1 MKVTAFLIKYGEI
14 AIKGKNR
21 YMFED
26 ALMKQIRHA
35 MAPVGDFKVRKESG
49 RMFVEAQDEFDYDEA
64 VEALQR
70 VFGIV
75 GICPMVIEENKDME
89 HLTETVIKFIDEQYP
104 VKDFTFKV
112 HARRG
117 DKQFPLDSMAINME
131 IGGQLLDAFEGIKVD
146 VHHPQVMVNIEVR
159 KYIYIYS
166 QEIKG
171 PGGMPVGT
179 NGKAKVIDLAK
190 IVAKYAGPINLHVVN
205 FTDIQLAIYEKCPH
219 EELTIIMRRYMM
231 KIAEHFANEGGSLAL
246 ITGESIGQVAS
257 QTIHNLAITNEV
269 CNMPV
274 FRPCI
279 GMDKQ
284 EIVDIAEKI
293 GTFETSI
300 QPFEDCCTI
309 FVAKHPVTKGKTEAS
324 SESNESSKGFER
336 SRLSILISDLAS
348 TT

>member
-35 MAPVGDFKVRKESG
+35 MAPVGNFKVRKESG

-89 HLTETVIKFIDEQYP
+89 HLTETVINLLMNSIQSRILHSRFMQEEEINSSL
-104 VKDFTFKV
+104 
-112 HARRG
+112 
-117 DKQFPLDSMAINME
+117 LDSMAINME

-179 NGKAKVIDLAK
+179 NGKADAFIIREESTVQLQ
-190 IVAKYAGPINLHVVN
+190 
-205 FTDIQLAIYEKCPH
+205 DI
-219 EELTIIMRRYMM
+219 
-231 KIAEHFANEGGSLAL
+231 
-246 ITGESIGQVAS
+246 
-257 QTIHNLAITNEV
+257 
-269 CNMPV
+269 
-274 FRPCI
+274 
-279 GMDKQ
+279 
-284 EIVDIAEKI
+284 
-293 GTFETSI
+293 
-300 QPFEDCCTI
+300 
-309 FVAKHPVTKGKTEAS
+309 
-324 SESNESSKGFER
+324 
-336 SRLSILISDLAS
+336 
-348 TT
+348 

>member
-75 GICPMVIEENKDME
+75 GICPMIIEENKDME

-146 VHHPQVMVNIEVR
+146 VHH
-159 KYIYIYS
+159 
-166 QEIKG
+166 
-171 PGGMPVGT
+171 
-179 NGKAKVIDLAK
+179 L
-190 IVAKYAGPINLHVVN
+190 
-205 FTDIQLAIYEKCPH
+205 
-219 EELTIIMRRYMM
+219 
-231 KIAEHFANEGGSLAL
+231 SL
-246 ITGESIGQVAS
+246 
-257 QTIHNLAITNEV
+257 IHI
-269 CNMPV
+269 
-274 FRPCI
+274 
-279 GMDKQ
+279 
-284 EIVDIAEKI
+284 
-293 GTFETSI
+293 
-300 QPFEDCCTI
+300 
-309 FVAKHPVTKGKTEAS
+309 
-324 SESNESSKGFER
+324 
-336 SRLSILISDLAS
+336 
-348 TT
+348 

>member
-131 IGGQLLDAFEGIKVD
+131 IGGQLLDAFEGNQSRCA
-146 VHHPQVMVNIEVR
+146 PSTGYG
-159 KYIYIYS
+159 KYR
-166 QEIKG
+166 G
-171 PGGMPVGT
+171 
-179 NGKAKVIDLAK
+179 
-190 IVAKYAGPINLHVVN
+190 
-205 FTDIQLAIYEKCPH
+205 
-219 EELTIIMRRYMM
+219 
-231 KIAEHFANEGGSLAL
+231 
-246 ITGESIGQVAS
+246 
-257 QTIHNLAITNEV
+257 
-269 CNMPV
+269 
-274 FRPCI
+274 
-279 GMDKQ
+279 
-284 EIVDIAEKI
+284 EKI
-293 GTFETSI
+293 YLYLFSGDQRTRWN
-300 QPFEDCCTI
+300 
-309 FVAKHPVTKGKTEAS
+309 AS
-324 SESNESSKGFER
+324 WN
-336 SRLSILISDLAS
+336 
-348 TT
+348 